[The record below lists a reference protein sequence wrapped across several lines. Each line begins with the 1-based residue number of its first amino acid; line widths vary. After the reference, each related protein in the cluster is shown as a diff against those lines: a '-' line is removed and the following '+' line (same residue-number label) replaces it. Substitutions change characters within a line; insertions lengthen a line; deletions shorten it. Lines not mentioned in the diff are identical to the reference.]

1 MKQFIEY
8 IIYGLCVITLIV
20 ITTRVAIT
28 LTPNRFYENS
38 AVVVELEDFETV
50 VAEDS
55 TGNLWAFNTANITAW
70 HCGDT
75 AIMLMDDNGT
85 DEEVTDDY
93 IVKVLRGE

>member
-1 MKQFIEY
+1 MRFVKY
-8 IIYGLCVITLIV
+8 LIYALC
-20 ITTRVAIT
+20 ITTLTVIAVRIAIT
-28 LTPNRFYENS
+28 LTPNRYYENS

-75 AIMLMDDNGT
+75 AIMLMDDNAT
-85 DEEVTDDY
+85 EDVADDY

>member
-1 MKQFIEY
+1 MRFIKY
-8 IIYGLCVITLIV
+8 LIYALC
-20 ITTRVAIT
+20 ITTLVVIAVRIAIT
-28 LTPNRFYENS
+28 LTPNRYYENS

-50 VAEDS
+50 VAEDL
-55 TGNLWAFNTANITAW
+55 TGNLWAFNTADITAW

-85 DEEVTDDY
+85 DDVVDDY